1 MSLKPQRRMCLTLI
15 ALSGCAALSCAAG
28 AQAGSKAEG
37 ARLFVSS
44 GCTHC
49 HGATG
54 EGTDSGPSLR
64 EVRRKLKAAEI
75 QQQIVNGGGEMPAF
89 GTALDPEQLKALVAM
104 LRSKTWVAVPA
115 SSQALQ
121 ASPAAK

>member
-1 MSLKPQRRMCLTLI
+1 MIRKLYLRWLCLGLVG
-15 ALSGCAALSCAAG
+15 LSGCAVILCPAS

-37 ARLFVSS
+37 ARLFASS

-64 EVRRKLKAAEI
+64 NVRRKLKAPQI
-75 QQQIVNGGGEMPAF
+75 QRQIVEGGGEMPAF
-89 GTALDPEQLKALVAM
+89 GTVLDPEQVTALVAF
-104 LRSKTWVAVPA
+104 LRAKSWSVAPEQAATSK
-115 SSQALQ
+115 
-121 ASPAAK
+121 